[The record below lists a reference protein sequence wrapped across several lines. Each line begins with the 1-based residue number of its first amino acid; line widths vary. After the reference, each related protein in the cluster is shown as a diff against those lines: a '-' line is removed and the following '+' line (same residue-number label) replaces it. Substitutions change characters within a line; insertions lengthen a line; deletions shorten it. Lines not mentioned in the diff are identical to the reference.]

1 MDNIE
6 SSEPVLDNARQA
18 RARLYARTKRYL
30 ALVDYLLGGFLL
42 VALLA
47 SGFSSRLIDF
57 LDLPTVP
64 GALIY
69 FLALTAAYALITAP
83 LDYYSGLVL
92 PHRYGLSRQTA
103 VNWLGDH
110 LKAAGL
116 GLLLGSVV
124 ISLAYWL
131 LSFTP
136 EWWWLWGWG
145 AVMFI
150 SLALSVLA
158 PIVILP
164 MFFKTKPLADGE
176 IKERLEKL
184 AQKAQV
190 KVKGIYTVEFSA
202 KNTTANAAL
211 MGAGATRRI
220 LLSDTLLDKY
230 TTHEIT
236 VIMAHEMGHQRHRDM
251 LRLFIFQGLAMLAS
265 FFSTALVFKAL
276 AEGLGFNGVSDMA
289 ALPLL
294 ILVFGLMGLV
304 VTPLTALST
313 RWVESQAD
321 FYAIKLTGDP
331 DSFISAM
338 AKLTDQNL
346 AEGTPP
352 RWVEI
357 FLDDHPSYRQRVAIA
372 QRFKSTQSSA
382 NSS

>member
-1 MDNIE
+1 MDNVA
-6 SSEPVLDNARQA
+6 SSEPVLDAARQA
-18 RARLYARTKRYL
+18 QARRYARTKRYL
-30 ALVDYLLGGFLL
+30 SLVDYLLGGFLL

-47 SGFSSRLIDF
+47 SGLSSRLIDF
-57 LDLPTVP
+57 LALSSVA

-69 FLALTAAYALITAP
+69 FLVLTAAYALITAP

-92 PHRYGLSRQTA
+92 PRRYGLSRQTL

-110 LKAAGL
+110 LKTAGL
-116 GLLLGSVV
+116 GLFLGSGLV
-124 ISLAYWL
+124 SMAYWL

-136 EWWWLWGWG
+136 EWWWLWGWV
-145 AVMFI
+145 AVMLI
-150 SLALSVLA
+150 SLVLSVLA
-158 PIVILP
+158 PVIILP

-176 IKERLEKL
+176 IKARLEKL
-184 AQKAQV
+184 AQAARV
-190 KVKGIYTVEFSA
+190 KVRGIYTVEFSA

-230 TTHEIT
+230 TPPEIT

-251 LRLFIFQGLAMLAS
+251 LRLFIFQGLVMLAS
-265 FFSTALVFKAL
+265 FFGAALVFKAL
-276 AEGLGFNGVSDMA
+276 TESLGFKDVSDAA

-304 VTPLTALST
+304 MTPLTAFFT
-313 RWVESQAD
+313 RRVESQAD
-321 FYAIKLTGDP
+321 FFAITLTGDS

-352 RWVEI
+352 RWVEVL
-357 FLDDHPSYRQRVAIA
+357 LDDHPSYRQRVAMA
-372 QRFKSTQSSA
+372 QRFKATQLSA

>member
-1 MDNIE
+1 
-6 SSEPVLDNARQA
+6 LDNTAFSEAALDTARQA
-18 RARLYARTKRYL
+18 QARRYARTKRYL
-30 ALVDYLLGGFLL
+30 SFLDYLLGGFLL
-42 VALLA
+42 VMLLA
-47 SGFSSRLIDF
+47 SRLSSRLIDF
-57 LDLPTVP
+57 LGLPTMP

-69 FLALTAAYALITAP
+69 FLVLTAAYALITAP

-92 PHRYGLSRQTA
+92 PRRYGLSRQTL

-110 LKAAGL
+110 LKTAGL
-116 GLLLGSVV
+116 GLLLCSVI

-131 LSFTP
+131 LSVTP
-136 EWWWLWGWG
+136 EWWWLWGWI
-145 AVMFI
+145 AVMLI
-150 SLALSVLA
+150 SLVLSILA
-158 PIVILP
+158 PVIILP

-184 AQKAQV
+184 AQEAQV

-230 TTHEIT
+230 TPPEIT

-251 LRLFIFQGLAMLAS
+251 LRLFIFQGLVMLAS
-265 FFSTALVFKAL
+265 FLGAALVFKAL
-276 AEGLGFNGVSDMA
+276 TEGLGFNGVSDAA

-294 ILVFGLMGLV
+294 VFVFGLMGLV
-304 VTPLTALST
+304 MTPLTAFFT
-313 RWVESQAD
+313 RRVEAQAD

-331 DSFISAM
+331 GSFISAM

-357 FLDDHPSYRQRVAIA
+357 FLDDHPSYRQRMSMA
-372 QRFKSTQSSA
+372 QKFKAS
-382 NSS
+382 